1 MIVSCQDVRQPKA
14 TEKRAA
20 APRRLDIAIPQAAR
34 LRPSDCA
41 VPLVSGVLL
50 VMRIVD
56 VFVRDTL
63 KGSYPVVVE
72 CQGRPAEDEF
82 VDQVR
87 NGMDRGF
94 YSADDVKVAKFVVR
108 EAGGRQAGLNLGLS
122 WRSAQAFN
130 VLGNPTEE
138 DTWRERA
145 LVRLQRPVPHP
156 FGQTSRRSPRT
167 HHRNRGRR

>member
-1 MIVSCQDVRQPKA
+1 MRRGGYDGFMSKRPSAEGEQD
-14 TEKRAA
+14 TSGAA
-20 APRRLDIAIPQAAR
+20 EAIDITLRAAR

-41 VPLVSGVLL
+41 VPPIGGVLL
-50 VMRIVD
+50 VMKIVD

-94 YSADDVKVAKFVVR
+94 YSADDIRAAKFVVR
-108 EAGGRQAGLNLGLS
+108 EAGGR
-122 WRSAQAFN
+122 
-130 VLGNPTEE
+130 
-138 DTWRERA
+138 
-145 LVRLQRPVPHP
+145 
-156 FGQTSRRSPRT
+156 
-167 HHRNRGRR
+167 